1 MKTITSF
8 VEGNMTSQ
16 IFKSGYVNIIGRPNV
31 GKSTLLNAFLNRK
44 MAIVTNKAQTT
55 RHRILGILNKENLQ
69 IVFSDTP
76 GIIKPAYALHKRMMG
91 MVKEALEDAD
101 ILLIMT
107 DISESPDILNDYR
120 ALQKAIRRIK
130 DDQLSAF
137 LLINKIDLVKKP
149 SQLDALFEA
158 WDITLES
165 LGLSN
170 VPILPISAETKD
182 NIDSL
187 LKQIT
192 KAIPEGPAFFPT
204 DITTD
209 RMESFF
215 ISEIIRE
222 KIFQNFQQEI
232 PYSCEVAIIATEEEE
247 RIYRIDAEIIVSRKS
262 HQPIIVGNKG
272 KGIKEIGI
280 LSRKELENFLG
291 KKVFLQLRV
300 KTRENWK
307 DRDLFLNQYG
317 YRK

>member
-8 VEGNMTSQ
+8 ADSNMTSQ

-137 LLINKIDLVKKP
+137 LLINKIDLVKK
-149 SQLDALFEA
+149 
-158 WDITLES
+158 
-165 LGLSN
+165 
-170 VPILPISAETKD
+170 
-182 NIDSL
+182 
-187 LKQIT
+187 
-192 KAIPEGPAFFPT
+192 
-204 DITTD
+204 
-209 RMESFF
+209 
-215 ISEIIRE
+215 
-222 KIFQNFQQEI
+222 
-232 PYSCEVAIIATEEEE
+232 
-247 RIYRIDAEIIVSRKS
+247 
-262 HQPIIVGNKG
+262 
-272 KGIKEIGI
+272 
-280 LSRKELENFLG
+280 
-291 KKVFLQLRV
+291 
-300 KTRENWK
+300 
-307 DRDLFLNQYG
+307 
-317 YRK
+317 